1 MTCFPL
7 QLPGNC
13 RDGLADRP
21 WKPAKD
27 YWPVVLPDEVA
38 PVLPEVPELLE
49 VFDDPLEL
57 GVDVAPPLDPMPE
70 EAPDVPPLV
79 AEPLDVPAESPEED
93 G

>member
-1 MTCFPL
+1 
-7 QLPGNC
+7 
-13 RDGLADRP
+13 
-21 WKPAKD
+21 
-27 YWPVVLPDEVA
+27 VLPDEVA